1 VTTLNS
7 PNAFDLTAL
16 REEFDIPTAYT
27 RDEATERS
35 NYFYFKTFE
44 IKSLDFQPHRDNNR
58 ATEDGALH
66 AGEHNSDIEA
76 GRGRQ

>member
-1 VTTLNS
+1 VDQQNPSLLGSEININIFSVTTLNS

-35 NYFYFKTFE
+35 NYFNFKTLK
-44 IKSLDFQPHRDNNR
+44 I
-58 ATEDGALH
+58 
-66 AGEHNSDIEA
+66 
-76 GRGRQ
+76 